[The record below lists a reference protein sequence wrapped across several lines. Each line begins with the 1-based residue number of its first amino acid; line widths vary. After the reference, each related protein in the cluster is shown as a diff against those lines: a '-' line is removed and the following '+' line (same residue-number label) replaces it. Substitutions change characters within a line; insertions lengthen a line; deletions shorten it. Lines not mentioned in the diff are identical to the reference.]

1 MIRPDLVFPT
11 SPSGKTST
19 NNKQQHR
26 HKHSAPNNP
35 YLTSTRLISRTPMT
49 TPTLN
54 DAREAA
60 SQGNLAKAEE
70 LYHEIINSKP
80 STHDFSNQE
89 TAIYELGALL
99 QKENDTVK
107 LGALVPEARNV
118 IATLAKSKAAK
129 VIRYLIDLYDKI
141 PNSTDAQIDS
151 LKESIEWSTKEKRT
165 FLKQSLHIRLATVYF
180 EKKQAYQSALAI
192 INNLLREFKKL
203 DDKSSLVEVQLLEA
217 KVYHSL
223 RNMAKAKAALTSAR
237 TSANAIYC
245 PTATQAELDSMSGI
259 LHAEDKDYK
268 TAFSYFYETFE
279 AYNTQGDEKNA
290 VRALKYMLLSKI
302 MLNLIDDVKKILSSK
317 YASKYNSKEIDA
329 MKAISQ
335 AYANRSLKEFEEAL
349 NLYGKELS
357 SDPIIKSHFN
367 ALYDTLLEQNLVK
380 VIEPFSVVEIQH
392 IAMIVGLDVK
402 QVEGKLS
409 QMILDKV
416 FFGVLDQGNGWLH
429 IYDEPQ
435 RDPTYDSSLELVKHM
450 SDVVELLYEKA
461 ATLN

>member
-1 MIRPDLVFPT
+1 
-11 SPSGKTST
+11 
-19 NNKQQHR
+19 
-26 HKHSAPNNP
+26 
-35 YLTSTRLISRTPMT
+35 MT

>member
-1 MIRPDLVFPT
+1 
-11 SPSGKTST
+11 
-19 NNKQQHR
+19 
-26 HKHSAPNNP
+26 
-35 YLTSTRLISRTPMT
+35 MT

-245 PTATQAELDSMSGI
+245 PTATQADLDSMSGI